1 MANHR
6 FTLDQNAMWALMSR
20 LPVPIGLDVLGDDE
34 VVQLYAEALHDQA
47 LYGHDDLGY
56 SVNSALEGPCVYG
69 IGEQLTD
76 AEKALVREVLGVK
89 IAA

>member
-6 FTLDQNAMWALMSR
+6 FNLDEHGRWALLSR
-20 LPVPIGLDVLGDDE
+20 LQVPIPLDVLGDGE
-34 VVQLYAEALHDQA
+34 VVQLYAET
-47 LYGHDDLGY
+47 LYDYAMHAHEDLEY
-56 SVNSALEGPCVYG
+56 SVNCALDGVCVYG